1 MASQNTQISPAEAP
15 AATPPSFPIMTWD
28 MLEAVLQEMFCAYPD
43 KIRFVHDYLSAV
55 RKMSQFMPAEE
66 TVRRIL
72 SLAITVG
79 SEDFQL

>member
-1 MASQNTQISPAEAP
+1 MASQQTQISPAEAP
-15 AATPPSFPIMTWD
+15 TTAPVAFPNVTWE

-43 KIRFVHDYLSAV
+43 KIRFVHDYLSAA

-66 TVRRIL
+66 TLHRIL

-79 SEDFQL
+79 CEDFQL